1 MKNRQGYFSALT
13 GIILGFI
20 IISLIAFYSV
30 TVFYKS
36 ASYSGDNLVNKYQD
50 PTFGLKQYSDHDFG
64 FSFWYPANWEIK
76 EGTAPNPG
84 KFPKNKIVKYIRV
97 GAEGNVYVF
106 EVSSVNGSITDNPG
120 PAPFPPINYF
130 WDAAGKKW
138 MVAWPEGNTMGQSS
152 APSPASTTA
161 RTMSGLFMF
170 HSPSRFNTSIIPLS
184 QNKFVVISDGGGA
197 NADFLAKTVTP
208 IGGSIDSPGQT
219 AALKAEAAAYAGQ
232 Q

>member
-1 MKNRQGYFSALT
+1 MKNRQGYFSAFT

-20 IISLIAFYSV
+20 IISLIAFYSM
-30 TVFYKS
+30 TIFYKG
-36 ASYSGDNLVNKYQD
+36 ASYGGDELVNKYQD

-64 FSFWYPANWEIK
+64 FSFWYPGNWEIK
-76 EGTAPNPG
+76 EGVPPNPG

-97 GAEGNVYVF
+97 GAEGNVHVF
-106 EVSSVNGSITDNPG
+106 EVSSANGSITDNPG

-138 MVAWPEGNTMGQSS
+138 MVSWPEGNAMGQS
-152 APSPASTTA
+152 AEPMPASTTVK
-161 RTMSGLFMF
+161 TMSGLFMF

-197 NADFLAKTVTP
+197 NAEFLAKTVTL

-219 AALKAEAAAYAGQ
+219 AVLKSEAAAYAGQ